1 MVRIIMNGCNGHMG
15 RVISELVEK
24 DENAEIAAGID
35 VADMKIYNYPVI
47 QMFLTVIK
55 KLML

>member
-35 VADMKIYNYPVI
+35 VADMKIYNYPVYTNV
-47 QMFLTVIK
+47 FLTVIK
-55 KLML
+55 S